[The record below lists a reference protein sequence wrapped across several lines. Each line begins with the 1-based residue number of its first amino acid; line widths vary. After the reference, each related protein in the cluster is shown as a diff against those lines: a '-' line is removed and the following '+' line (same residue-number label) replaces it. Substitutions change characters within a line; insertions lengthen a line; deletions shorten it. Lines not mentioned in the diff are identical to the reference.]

1 MKPEKV
7 LVTGSAGFIGFHVAN
22 RLLQEGRHVLGLDNM
37 NSYYDVNL
45 KRARLA
51 QLGGQQGFRFVMTDL
66 TDQARMERLFAEESF
81 DRVIHLAAQA
91 GVRYSL
97 TNPLAY
103 IQSNVVG
110 FAHVLEGCRHT
121 RVKHLVFASS
131 SSVYG
136 ANRRLPF
143 SVHDSVDHPVSLYAA
158 TKKTDELMAHVYAH
172 LYQLP
177 VTGLRFFT
185 VYGPW
190 GRPDMALFHFTKSIL
205 EDRPIEVYN
214 YGRMCRDFTYIDDI
228 VEGIV
233 RVAEKIPQPNP
244 QWDGEGLGPGK
255 SSAPYR
261 IYNIGNNN
269 PVELDEF
276 ISILEEKLGKKAERI
291 LLPMQPGDVPA
302 TFADIEE
309 LAADIGFRPRTTLR
323 EGISKFVDWYLDC
336 YAPSQSAAARA
347 DEGTFRLNS
356 SSGLYAKEE
365 LGGGLGE
372 WTGE

>member
-1 MKPEKV
+1 MKV
-7 LVTGSAGFIGFHVAN
+7 LVTGVAGFIGSATAQ
-22 RLLQEGRHVLGLDNM
+22 RLLDRADQVVGLDNL
-37 NSYYDVNL
+37 NDYYDVSL

-51 QLGGQQGFRFVMTDL
+51 RLQSRDSFRFEHLDL
-66 TDQARMERLFAEESF
+66 ADRTAMAALFARERF
-81 DRVIHLAAQA
+81 DRVVHLGAQA

-97 TNPLAY
+97 KNPGTY

-110 FAHVLEGCRHT
+110 TLHVLEGCRHT

-136 ANRRLPF
+136 ANTHLPF

-214 YGRMCRDFTYIDDI
+214 YGKMRRDFTYIGDI

-244 QWDGEGLGPGK
+244 QWDGEGLGPGT

-291 LLPMQPGDVPA
+291 LRPMQPGDVPA

-309 LAADIGFRPRTTLR
+309 LAADTGFRPRTTLR

-347 DEGTFRLNS
+347 DEGTCRLNS